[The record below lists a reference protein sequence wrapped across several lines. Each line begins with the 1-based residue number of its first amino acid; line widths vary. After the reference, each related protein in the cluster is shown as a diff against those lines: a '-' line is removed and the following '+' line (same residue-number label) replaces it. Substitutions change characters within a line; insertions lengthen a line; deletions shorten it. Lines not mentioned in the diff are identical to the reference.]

1 VRENKLR
8 YICVNVIVILVTA
21 VLFVI
26 EYRTVSELFQNSG
39 WMQLVIL
46 VLAVIFVHAIKAT
59 RLYLALYG
67 ADVNWRTYLKT
78 YCKVTPVSMV
88 FPFKLGEFFRMY
100 CYGKHLGS
108 GLKGIVIVLLDRFMD
123 TIALITMILSIRIF
137 MGGALTSFTYWL
149 LLFLGIAL
157 LVYFVFPGVYGFWK
171 KYLLR
176 AKATENKLRALK
188 MLDGLQLIY
197 REIVNVTKGRGMIL
211 YVLSLMAWSVE
222 IGCIVLLKQIAG
234 EEQLGQ
240 AILTYLA
247 SAMNVEQSTELR
259 QFVFASVI
267 LMIMLYGIIKL
278 AELFRGKKV
287 QE

>member
-1 VRENKLR
+1 
-8 YICVNVIVILVTA
+8 
-21 VLFVI
+21 
-26 EYRTVSELFQNSG
+26 
-39 WMQLVIL
+39 
-46 VLAVIFVHAIKAT
+46 
-59 RLYLALYG
+59 
-67 ADVNWRTYLKT
+67 
-78 YCKVTPVSMV
+78 
-88 FPFKLGEFFRMY
+88 
-100 CYGKHLGS
+100 
-108 GLKGIVIVLLDRFMD
+108 LDRFMD